1 MSRQRNQND
10 GNLKDILRRL
20 YRLERQ
26 SPLAHSAIGR
36 EGLEVYDGGWI
47 RILNGGLQVIGTA
60 TISGTL
66 DVTGTFNASG
76 TNTLSGTN
84 HLTGP
89 TDVTGNLSIEGTT
102 TISGDT
108 SITGQLDVT
117 GPTNL
122 DGLLTING
130 DTTITGLLD
139 ITGDTT
145 VDGNFEILGNGL
157 FKAGETQIEP
167 TGKATF
173 GDVIIDP
180 ASIWLIQ
187 TPGGWISGTGADDI
201 TLASTNSGSVS
212 MNSTHTVLDFKGQKL
227 TMTEPDTIISNRL
240 TVNGSIETK
249 QNLVVG
255 GPTVILK
262 NLPPT
267 NQPANLYINASG
279 YLYRSTAT

>member
-1 MSRQRNQND
+1 MSLQRNQND

-60 TISGTL
+60 TISGVL
-66 DVTGTFNASG
+66 DVTGTTNLRGQTSVTGPMEISG
-76 TNTLSGTN
+76 TTN
-84 HLTGP
+84 I
-89 TDVTGNLSIEGTT
+89 TGNTNILGE
-102 TISGDT
+102 
-108 SITGQLDVT
+108 LNVT
-117 GPTNL
+117 GPTTL
-122 DGLLTING
+122 DGITDIGG

-139 ITGDTT
+139 ITGNTT

-173 GDVIIDP
+173 GDFIIDP
-180 ASIWLIQ
+180 NSNRLIQ
-187 TPGGWISGTGADDI
+187 APGGYVFSTGPGHIGLAD
-201 TLASTNSGSVS
+201 SGSSSVNL
-212 MNSTHTVLDFKGQKL
+212 NSAYAELNYKGQ
-227 TMTEPDTIISNRL
+227 TIRMTEPDTVISNRL

-262 NLPPT
+262 NLPT
-267 NQPANLYINASG
+267 TTQPANLYINASG
-279 YLYRSTAT
+279 YLYKSTAA